1 MTTALEQVFEMASK
15 FSEEEQRILANH
27 WLREIRTPDFIEI
40 IRDEMKWEKSFS
52 ETQDVLEK
60 MADRALEEIRE
71 GKAEQVGWDE
81 L

>member
-40 IRDEMKWEKSFS
+40 IRDEMKWEKSFRRLRMS
-52 ETQDVLEK
+52 LKKWQIEP
-60 MADRALEEIRE
+60 EEIRE
-71 GKAEQVGWDE
+71 GKAEQVGWDK